1 MVRPMPARPEQRVLR
16 PFSAVLTALALSTS
30 VPAVV
35 LAAPAETAQSDSRLA
50 IDCQLSDPE
59 MCSAVEAQVSKD
71 AAPLIKAYESGG
83 ATLEP
88 RAIEIVVSETSAVDF
103 AAKLTGHQ
111 DGASASTSTTCKAC
125 TETELV
131 ESISGALADL
141 LPQLS
146 DAARAAGPEDSAEP
160 ETPTEA
166 EPPTEPEPE
175 TTRGE
180 GRRALGPLGIV
191 GVMGMVAGAGLVGTG
206 IPLAL
211 REDQIQGASGSS
223 SGSVSGEAEK
233 RSTRPAGIALASIG
247 GAVLVTGLTL
257 LVVDR
262 VRKPDKKGALLAP
275 SFGPGRIGLGVSG
288 RF

>member
-1 MVRPMPARPEQRVLR
+1 MPARPEQRVLR
-16 PFSAVLTALALSTS
+16 PISAVLTALALSTS
-30 VPAVV
+30 LPAVA
-35 LAAPAETAQSDSRLA
+35 LAAPAEAGESDSRLA
-50 IDCQLSDPE
+50 MDCQLSDPE
-59 MCSAVEAQVSKD
+59 MCSAIETQVGKD
-71 AAPLIKAYESGG
+71 AGPLIKAYESGG
-83 ATLEP
+83 ASLEP
-88 RAIEIVVSETSAVDF
+88 GAIEIVVSETSAVDF

-111 DGASASTSTTCKAC
+111 NGASASTSTTCKAC

-131 ESISGALADL
+131 ESITGALADL

-146 DAARAAGPEDSAEP
+146 DAAKAAAPAEP
-160 ETPTEA
+160 V
-166 EPPTEPEPE
+166 EPESPPEPEPE
-175 TTRGE
+175 KQRK
-180 GRRALGPLGIV
+180 ALGTLGIV

-223 SGSVSGEAEK
+223 TGAVSGEVEQ

-247 GAVLVTGLTL
+247 GAVLVTGLAL

-262 VRKPDKKGALLAP
+262 VRKPKKKAALLAP
-275 SFGPGRIGLGVSG
+275 NLGPGHVGLGVSG

>member
-16 PFSAVLTALALSTS
+16 PIASALTALALSTS
-30 VPAVV
+30 VPAMV
-35 LAAPAETAQSDSRLA
+35 LAAPAETTPSDSRLA

-59 MCSAVEAQVSKD
+59 MCSAVGTQVGKD

-131 ESISGALADL
+131 ESITGALADL

-146 DAARAAGPEDSAEP
+146 EAARAAAPTEPNGPEAL
-160 ETPTEA
+160 A
-166 EPPTEPEPE
+166 EPEPE
-175 TTRGE
+175 TPAEPDEGE
-180 GRRALGPLGIV
+180 RRKSLGPLGIV

-211 REDQIQGASGSS
+211 RDDQIQGAGGSS
-223 SGSVSGEAEK
+223 TGSISGEVEK
-233 RSTRPAGIALASIG
+233 RSTRPAGIGLASIG
-247 GAVLVTGLTL
+247 GAFLVTGVAL

-262 VRKPDKKGALLAP
+262 VRKPAKKSARIAP
-275 SFGPGRIGLGVSG
+275 SFGPHHVGLGVSG